1 MTARP
6 TALLTLGRFPKAL
19 AMARLL
25 HAAGYRVLVAEPFRW
40 HLCRVSK
47 AVSQSFVVCSP
58 NISTDRYLSEL
69 SDIVIQNDV
78 KLVVPVSE
86 ESYFVS
92 QLAQRLPPGVNVFA
106 PAQHHYETLHHKLRF
121 AEWAD
126 RLSLSVPETHMLGSV
141 RGTRLAALRDTI
153 IKPVA
158 GCSGIGVRV
167 HKAEERL
174 PAVTGEAELIQT
186 LISGRLVSTLSI
198 VTHGQLRGS
207 VTYEGSVFAGS
218 VAICFDPIPMP
229 QRVQEWIATFIA
241 GLSGYH
247 GFLAFDFIIDE
258 NGMPWAIECNPRLTS
273 GIHFLNS
280 EAVAACLTAADN
292 SDTHVGTLT
301 GRKQW
306 FYSTLTEAYASL
318 FKGRIREFAYTL
330 KQLMVSGDV
339 VWSWRDPLPFLLM
352 TPLSMSI
359 LWPAIREGISLG
371 EASQR
376 DIAPHWHSSTA
387 D

>member
-1 MTARP
+1 MTSRP

-40 HLCRVSK
+40 HLCRVSRS
-47 AVSQSFVVCSP
+47 VSRSFVVCSP
-58 NISTDRYLSEL
+58 NINTDRYLSDL
-69 SDIVIQNDV
+69 SDIVIQHDV
-78 KLVVPVSE
+78 TLVVPISE

-92 QLAQRLPPGVNVFA
+92 QLAQRLPPDVNVFA
-106 PAQHHYETLHHKLRF
+106 PAQHHYEALHHKLRF

-126 RLSLSVPETHMLGSV
+126 RLNLSVPETHMLGSV
-141 RGTRLAALRDTI
+141 RGTCLAALRDTI

-158 GCSGIGVRV
+158 GCSGVGVRV
-167 HKAEERL
+167 HKAEEPL

-186 LISGRLVSTLSI
+186 LVSGRLVSTLSL
-198 VTHGQLRGS
+198 VSNGQLLGS
-207 VTYEGSVFAGS
+207 AIYQGSVFAGS

-229 QRVQEWIATFIA
+229 EQVHHWIVTLIS
-241 GLSGYH
+241 GLDGYH
-247 GFLAFDFIIDE
+247 GFLAFDFIIDGE
-258 NGMPWAIECNPRLTS
+258 GIPWAIECNPRLTS
-273 GIHFLNS
+273 GIHFLKS
-280 EAVAACLTAADN
+280 EAVAACLTGADRP
-292 SDTHVGTLT
+292 DTYIDTIS

-318 FKGRIREFAYTL
+318 FRGRVREFAYTL
-330 KQLMVSGDV
+330 KQLIVSRDV
-339 VWSWRDPLPFLLM
+339 VWSWHDPLPFLLM

-376 DIAPHWHSSTA
+376 DIAPYWHSSTA